1 MPVGHN
7 FLEQLRRVKV
17 NKKSPARSIRDLI
30 ADFQSAKIVIPPY
43 QRTFVWEID
52 KQCRFIESVFM
63 DIPIP
68 PLFFLEK
75 FDEEQEMT
83 IFEIIDGVQRL
94 TTLCNFINGKLKL
107 SNLNNLPDLNQ
118 STFQTLP
125 SNISSIFNER
135 QLNTIVIE
143 SDTHPEIQFE
153 VFGRLNMGSVSL
165 NAQELRNCMFHGDFN
180 DFLVDCSKNFVYRHL
195 LDSFP
200 RLKPPKEG
208 KPDKNRMFDV
218 ELILRF
224 FALYDFYNKETNQ
237 YPESRV
243 DTLNEYMRQRVIKNE
258 ALSSKEQLEE
268 LLDKVVKMVKMTFSG
283 NHFRNFSI
291 TVSKAKAGFASQVN
305 AAVFDVQML
314 GFTNCTIDDIEGKT
328 EVIYDAF
335 LDLSSYNRDFI
346 DALNRSTN
354 SKVNERLGIWTH
366 KLNLILENFE
376 EYHEEFQEK
385 KRLFESYPVCTL
397 SGEKIENI
405 EESDYFEGKLYHKC
419 NSPKLTIGK
428 NIKSPRAS
436 KNMGVEILLSEDIV
450 EFDNLKELIEF
461 LVERIVTEIS
471 DDQHDI
477 ERLQSCDFIGD
488 QDQLLSTMLGVKK
501 IVPFGTLKG
510 HNGKRLYI
518 KASGTRGEI
527 IKNLNQLISLFSF
540 TGNIKIID

>member
-1 MPVGHN
+1 M
-7 FLEQLRRVKV
+7 
-17 NKKSPARSIRDLI
+17 
-30 ADFQSAKIVIPPY
+30 
-43 QRTFVWEID
+43 
-52 KQCRFIESVFM
+52 
-63 DIPIP
+63 
-68 PLFFLEK
+68 
-75 FDEEQEMT
+75 
-83 IFEIIDGVQRL
+83 
-94 TTLCNFINGKLKL
+94 
-107 SNLNNLPDLNQ
+107 PDLNQ

-258 ALSSKEQLEE
+258 TLSSKEQLEE

-283 NHFRNFSI
+283 NHFKNFSI

-405 EESDYFEGKLYHKC
+405 EESDYFEGKLY
-419 NSPKLTIGK
+419 P
-428 NIKSPRAS
+428 
-436 KNMGVEILLSEDIV
+436 
-450 EFDNLKELIEF
+450 
-461 LVERIVTEIS
+461 LVTS
-471 DDQHDI
+471 
-477 ERLQSCDFIGD
+477 
-488 QDQLLSTMLGVKK
+488 
-501 IVPFGTLKG
+501 
-510 HNGKRLYI
+510 
-518 KASGTRGEI
+518 
-527 IKNLNQLISLFSF
+527 
-540 TGNIKIID
+540 

>member
-7 FLEQLRRVKV
+7 FLEQLRRVRV
-17 NKKSPARSIRDLI
+17 NKKVITRSIRDLI

-43 QRTFVWEID
+43 QRTFVWEPD

-107 SNLNNLPDLNQ
+107 SNLDNLPDLNQ

-180 DFLVDCSKNFVYRHL
+180 DFLVDCRKNFVYRHL

-208 KPDKNRMFDV
+208 KPDKNRMLDV

-243 DTLNEYMRQRVIKNE
+243 DTLNEYMRQR
-258 ALSSKEQLEE
+258 
-268 LLDKVVKMVKMTFSG
+268 
-283 NHFRNFSI
+283 
-291 TVSKAKAGFASQVN
+291 
-305 AAVFDVQML
+305 
-314 GFTNCTIDDIEGKT
+314 
-328 EVIYDAF
+328 
-335 LDLSSYNRDFI
+335 
-346 DALNRSTN
+346 
-354 SKVNERLGIWTH
+354 
-366 KLNLILENFE
+366 
-376 EYHEEFQEK
+376 
-385 KRLFESYPVCTL
+385 
-397 SGEKIENI
+397 
-405 EESDYFEGKLYHKC
+405 
-419 NSPKLTIGK
+419 
-428 NIKSPRAS
+428 
-436 KNMGVEILLSEDIV
+436 
-450 EFDNLKELIEF
+450 
-461 LVERIVTEIS
+461 
-471 DDQHDI
+471 
-477 ERLQSCDFIGD
+477 
-488 QDQLLSTMLGVKK
+488 
-501 IVPFGTLKG
+501 
-510 HNGKRLYI
+510 
-518 KASGTRGEI
+518 
-527 IKNLNQLISLFSF
+527 
-540 TGNIKIID
+540 